1 MFETGDINVNKI
13 DDPLV
18 PLEGQSDVEQI
29 ITSSSTSNIEHNFLG
44 LSSESE
50 LLDTAE
56 SLSKSTETTV
66 EKTEIITPG
75 DVKGT
80 EKEDI
85 DTITGEALKNL
96 NVTPLEEDLL
106 TKTRITNRKRSKKID
121 PGSDAE
127 NAHDLD
133 KIGKSPTTYNEKIG
147 YRSGGSRDK
156 SDYYKFTLQGQKKQK
171 FNDLN
176 IVLDG
181 LNANANIQLFDEDG
195 KTIIDQSR
203 KKGKRE
209 EEINQILNNGTY
221 YLNVQA
227 QGKAKTQYS
236 LSLSSDQ
243 VKDED
248 GKRKDA
254 QDLGSL
260 KKKPQRIKDDIG
272 FQLGSVRDQKDFFE
286 FSVNR
291 DSEVTITLDALKEDA
306 NLKLLNKQG
315 SLLFSSSN
323 ENREKEKINTIL
335 EKGKY
340 FVEVAPES
348 GDRTN
353 YMLSLSADDEIEDPD
368 GQIPGKNLGKLTSK
382 TISKT
387 DRIGSQRGFI
397 DSDDFWEFQLTKET
411 DLTIN
416 LDSLKANADLELYDS
431 DGTTLIFSSKN
442 EGREEEEIEAIL
454 EKGIYY
460 VRVKSVGGSSTKYR
474 LSLSGDTDITEEDDK
489 LPGTSLGE
497 LGAEEVT
504 QRDRI
509 GFGRGSL
516 RDFQDY
522 YSFSLGEKSDVNIS
536 LDNLRAN
543 AELELLGIDGRTIEK
558 SNKKGRASETIDSIL
573 APGDYYVK
581 VSPVGKAKTKYD
593 LGLTANPA
601 IDDYSNPKQAKEI
614 GILYE
619 ENTYEETNEIGF
631 KRGSVRDFADYFHFE
646 LAQSQQVN
654 ISLDNLR
661 KNAGLQLLGGENGKK
676 QIEISNEKG
685 RQPEEINKDLEPGNY
700 YVKVF
705 SVGKLKTGYELS
717 FEALSPDEAPYV
729 VAPGIEDVKVKED
742 RNIRPFN
749 VSKFFKDPDS
759 RIETIEVTDNT
770 NPGLVIPSE
779 KNKNLKGKKLELE
792 LVKNQ
797 NGYGEITITA
807 TSKGKT
813 VSDTFAVDVTPVD
826 DPPKLKLPID
836 NVNVDEDAPKKE
848 ITLSNHFEDIDSD
861 LTYKVINNN
870 NGSLLS
876 PSING
881 NTLTLEFS
889 KDQNGEA
896 KIKVQATGDG
906 KSVTDTFTVNV
917 DPVDDPL
924 FVDKP
929 RENLSVEEDNPNE
942 VIDLSKVFK
951 DIDSQIT
958 LAFSDDNNTN
968 QNLVKAT
975 LDSESQTLSL
985 NFEADQHGEADV
997 TVTANSDGKPVEDSF
1012 TVTVAPVDDPPRLIK
1027 EINDLN
1033 VLEDADNTNINLSE
1047 HFEDVDSVINYSVVA
1062 NNNTGMVKD
1071 SANGNILNLDYV
1083 QDKYGSGDITV
1094 RAESNGLSVE
1104 DTFTVNVAPV
1114 DDPPKV
1120 VNPIADV
1127 SVNEDAP
1134 ATSIDLSNVFSDID
1148 NEDAA
1153 ITKAVI
1159 TNSNSGLVTPVI
1171 DGNNLSLNYIPNAS
1185 GMAEITVEGTSNG
1198 LTVSDTFTVNVAPVD
1213 DPIVVVN
1220 QIADV
1225 SVNEDAP
1232 ATSIDLSNVFS
1243 DIDNEDAAIT
1253 KAVITNSN
1261 SGLVT
1266 PVIDGNNLSL
1276 NYIPNASGMAEI
1288 TVEGTSNGLTVSDTF
1303 TVNVAPVDDPIVVVN
1318 QIADVSV
1325 NEDAPA
1331 TSIDLSNVFSDI

>member
-1 MFETGDINVNKI
+1 MIKMFETGDINVNKI

-66 EKTEIITPG
+66 EKTDIITPG

-106 TKTRITNRKRSKKID
+106 KEGPLTKTRITNRKRSKKID

-127 NAHDLD
+127 NAHDLR

-382 TISKT
+382 TIRKT

-397 DSDDFWEFQLTKET
+397 DSDDFWKFQLTKET

-431 DGTTLIFSSKN
+431 DGTTLIFNSKN
-442 EGREEEEIEAIL
+442 KGRKEEEIEAIL

-460 VRVKSVGGSSTKYR
+460 VRVKSVGGSSTEYR

-543 AELELLGIDGRTIEK
+543 AKLELLGIDGRTIEK

-601 IDDYSNPKQAKEI
+601 IDDYSNPKKAKEI

-654 ISLDNLR
+654 ISLDNL
-661 KNAGLQLLGGENGKK
+661 KQNAGLQLLGGENGKK

-729 VAPGIEDVKVKED
+729 VPPGIEDVKVQED

-779 KNKNLKGKKLELE
+779 KNKNLKGKKLKLE

-826 DPPKLKLPID
+826 DPPQVKSPID
-836 NVNVDEDAPKKE
+836 NVLVDEDAPKKE

-870 NGSLLS
+870 SSLLS
-876 PSING
+876 HSING
-881 NTLTLEFS
+881 NTLTLDFL

-906 KSVTDTFTVNV
+906 KSVADTFIVNV

-929 RENLSVEEDNPNE
+929 IENLSVEEDNPNE

-958 LAFSDDNNTN
+958 LAFSDDDNTN
-968 QNLVKAT
+968 PDLVKAT

-985 NFEADQHGEADV
+985 NFEADQHGEADI

-1033 VLEDADNTNINLSE
+1033 VLEDADNTDINLSE

-1071 SANGNILNLDYV
+1071 SANGNILNLDYE
-1083 QDKYGSGDITV
+1083 QDKSGSGDITV
-1094 RAESNGLSVE
+1094 RAESNGLFVE

-1114 DDPPKV
+1114 DDPP
-1120 VNPIADV
+1120 
-1127 SVNEDAP
+1127 SSE
-1134 ATSIDLSNVFSDID
+1134 SD
-1148 NEDAA
+1148 
-1153 ITKAVI
+1153 
-1159 TNSNSGLVTPVI
+1159 S
-1171 DGNNLSLNYIPNAS
+1171 
-1185 GMAEITVEGTSNG
+1185 
-1198 LTVSDTFTVNVAPVD
+1198 
-1213 DPIVVVN
+1213 
-1220 QIADV
+1220 
-1225 SVNEDAP
+1225 
-1232 ATSIDLSNVFS
+1232 
-1243 DIDNEDAAIT
+1243 
-1253 KAVITNSN
+1253 
-1261 SGLVT
+1261 
-1266 PVIDGNNLSL
+1266 
-1276 NYIPNASGMAEI
+1276 
-1288 TVEGTSNGLTVSDTF
+1288 
-1303 TVNVAPVDDPIVVVN
+1303 
-1318 QIADVSV
+1318 
-1325 NEDAPA
+1325 
-1331 TSIDLSNVFSDI
+1331 